1 MLVPEIKGYSFQ
13 NTFDSISGN
22 LKSQAIRNTN
32 KQPKGFT
39 DLLTN
44 LIKVPPGNSIEIL
57 IRKKGLNLDSCIE
70 YRLYNTKKQADTNW
84 HKSGHL
90 LALTK
95 LHSNSNTILDL
106 RYTGMSSYNRY
117 YLQIAPFWYEQPRSK
132 FILSFM
138 ALLTVFLI
146 TYLTYKRR
154 LRKEVNQ
161 RRQAEEQLRMV
172 QSQLNPHFVFNALS
186 TIEALVTNNEN
197 ERANEYLTTF
207 SDMMRDTLKNSRI
220 LFVSLSDDIA
230 MLERYLTVEQLRFG
244 FSFVMEIDPHLNID
258 LIEFPPM
265 LLQPSLENA
274 VKHGVS
280 ATGNAG
286 IIILRYIKHKHDL
299 VIQIVDNG
307 KARSKQ
313 HSKGTGMGIRFTKER
328 VRNLQKLCKE
338 DNMKYDISI
347 TGNGTIVDFH
357 FQNWLA
363 K

>member
-1 MLVPEIKGYSFQ
+1 
-13 NTFDSISGN
+13 
-22 LKSQAIRNTN
+22 
-32 KQPKGFT
+32 
-39 DLLTN
+39 
-44 LIKVPPGNSIEIL
+44 
-57 IRKKGLNLDSCIE
+57 
-70 YRLYNTKKQADTNW
+70 
-84 HKSGHL
+84 
-90 LALTK
+90 
-95 LHSNSNTILDL
+95 
-106 RYTGMSSYNRY
+106 MSSYNRY
-117 YLQIAPFWYEQPRSK
+117 YLQIAPFWYEKPWSK
-132 FILSFM
+132 FILTFM
-138 ALLTVFLI
+138 VLFTVFLL

-154 LRKEVNQ
+154 LQKEVNQ

-307 KARSKQ
+307 KAPAKQ

-338 DNMKYDISI
+338 DNMKYEISI